1 MTRAKPSAW
10 LTPREAALMIGWRD
24 ENATERLTRAIRRAE
39 KASGFK
45 VLAVI
50 PTPERTRLMV
60 TMAGLRKALPQLF
73 VSSAEHLPTAIAEKF
88 EATDE
93 RISAVA
99 ARGGAHGSKIREHSM
114 RLSAVEAMLRKIQ
127 SGELRLVRP
136 TKKTRL

>member
-1 MTRAKPSAW
+1 
-10 LTPREAALMIGWRD
+10 MIGWRD

-50 PTPERTRLMV
+50 PTPERARLMV

-73 VSSAEHLPTAIAEKF
+73 VSSAEHLPVSITEKF
-88 EATDE
+88 DETHDRITD
-93 RISAVA
+93 VA
-99 ARGGAHGSKIREHSM
+99 ARQGAHGSTLRSHSM

-127 SGELRLVRP
+127 AGELRLV
-136 TKKTRL
+136 KGGLK

>member
-1 MTRAKPSAW
+1 MRAKPVASAW

-60 TMAGLRKALPQLF
+60 TLAGLRKALPQLF
-73 VSSAEHLPTAIAEKF
+73 VSSAEHLPTAISEEFEK
-88 EATDE
+88 TNG
-93 RISAVA
+93 RISDVA
-99 ARGGAHGSKIREHSM
+99 ARSGAHGSALRSHAM
-114 RLSAVEAMLRKIQ
+114 RLTALEAIARKLQ
-127 SGELRLVRP
+127 SGELRLV
-136 TKKTRL
+136 KGGLK